1 MLTRR
6 IVTVAA
12 VASLLHAAPA
22 ALADD
27 PNVDVGG
34 CSTEWICAEVGTGG
48 APAGRPA
55 GGSGGKGGSAKPS
68 DGAGRDEPVGFMPCE
83 IRKLDPQPGA
93 SSDLWEGHKPGDGAI
108 YVNTCASSGM
118 GEGNDGTVGLA
129 FWAADQ
135 PPPGVPPEVLA
146 QRAVDQM
153 LLKAPAIGITPKPGG
168 KGVVGMPVY
177 LWTEKSPETYG
188 PNTASAS
195 AGGITVTA
203 TAKVSRIVWQMGDG
217 KTVTCTTAGTPYKA
231 AYGKKPSPDCGHRY
245 EAPSSTTDTG
255 TYHVAA
261 TSTWTIGWEATSGQ
275 TGQLTEVRDSAVDI
289 TVAEVQVLN

>member
-1 MLTRR
+1 VLTRR
-6 IVTVAA
+6 AAAVGAVAA
-12 VASLLHAAPA
+12 LLCASPVAHADEP
-22 ALADD
+22 DI
-27 PNVDVGG
+27 DVGG
-34 CSTEWICAEVGTGG
+34 CQSDYVCLDVGTEESTPRGGKTGTGG
-48 APAGRPA
+48 GK
-55 GGSGGKGGSAKPS
+55 GSGGASADDKPP
-68 DGAGRDEPVGFMPCE
+68 GYMPCE

-93 SSDLWEGHKPGDGAI
+93 DSDLWERHKPGDGAI
-108 YVNTCASSGM
+108 YVNTCAGSGM
-118 GEGNDGTVGLA
+118 GAANDDTLGLA

-153 LLKAPAIGITPKPGG
+153 LLKGPAIGITPKPGG

-177 LWTEKSPETYG
+177 LWTEKGPETYG
-188 PNTASAS
+188 PNSASAS

-217 KTVTCTTAGTPYKA
+217 QTVTCTTAGTPYKA

-245 EAPSSTTDTG
+245 NAPSSTTSTG
-255 TYHVAA
+255 QYHVTA
-261 TSTWTIGWEATSGQ
+261 TSTWTVGWEASSGQ

>member
-1 MLTRR
+1 MLTRTPA
-6 IVTVAA
+6 IAA
-12 VASLLHAAPA
+12 LTLAALLAAAPM
-22 ALADD
+22 ALADGPD
-27 PNVDVGG
+27 IDVGG
-34 CSTEWICAEVGTGG
+34 CDNDFVCLDVGVGG
-48 APAGRPA
+48 SKPGS
-55 GGSGGKGGSAKPS
+55 GGSGPGSGTSGDGGTA
-68 DGAGRDEPVGFMPCE
+68 PVGTRPVGSVPCE

-93 SSDLWEGHKPGDGAI
+93 DSDLWEGHKPGDGAI
-108 YVNTCASSGM
+108 YVNTCADSGM
-118 GEGNDGTVGLA
+118 GAGNDGTIGLA
-129 FWAADQ
+129 FWAQDQ
-135 PPPGVPPEVLA
+135 PPPGVAPEVLA

-153 LLKAPAIGITPKPGG
+153 LLKAPQIGITPKPGG

-177 LWTEKSPETYG
+177 LWTERSPQTYG

-217 KTVTCTTAGTPYKA
+217 KKVTCTTAGTPYQA

-245 EAPSSTTDTG
+245 NAPSSTTSTG
-255 TYHVAA
+255 RYHVSA
-261 TSTWTIGWEATSGQ
+261 TSTWTIAWEATSGQ